1 MVRGVGTIDSMILP
15 QVHLV
20 ASNLEALHCPHT
32 AYAAEYYPSSYELS
46 FSKRIPLIGRLS
58 ARTDYILS
66 QRGIKLHTSPRNRV
80 SVQGIPQG

>member
-20 ASNLEALHCPHT
+20 SPSLEACCPHT
-32 AYAAEYYPSSYELS
+32 ICIAEYYPNSNELS
-46 FSKRIPLIGRLS
+46 FSKKIPLIGRFS

-66 QRGIKLHTSPRNRV
+66 QAALNAF
-80 SVQGIPQG
+80 